1 VLDLERK
8 IKMEQV
14 GKIERINGNTATILV
29 KRVSACGD
37 SCAHCS
43 AACKQPGIEVE
54 TLVTPD
60 IHVGDYVEITTENE
74 VMFKHILMLY
84 GVPLLLVIAT
94 IFVVNYILGNIPNKD
109 IISALAGISSLI
121 VSHFILKK
129 YDKKE
134 MTNRP
139 IKYNVEK
146 KLN

>member
-1 VLDLERK
+1 
-8 IKMEQV
+8 MEQV
-14 GKIERINGNTATILV
+14 GKIQKINGDTATILV

-43 AACKQPGIEVE
+43 AACMQPGIEVE
-54 TLVTPD
+54 TAVTPD
-60 IHVGDYVEITTENE
+60 MHVGDYVEITTENE

-84 GVPLLLVIAT
+84 GMPLLLLVAAI
-94 IFVVNYILGNIPNKD
+94 VVVYYSLGDIPKKD
-109 IISALAGISSLI
+109 IISAFAGLLSLI
-121 VSHFILKK
+121 VSHFILKQ

-134 MTNRP
+134 MTKRP

>member
-1 VLDLERK
+1 
-8 IKMEQV
+8 MEQV
-14 GKIERINGNTATILV
+14 GKIEKINGNTATILV

-54 TLVTPD
+54 TVVSPD

-74 VMFKHILMLY
+74 VMFKHILILY

-94 IFVVNYILGNIPNKD
+94 ICVVNYILGNNPNKD
-109 IISALAGISSLI
+109 IISALAGLSSLI

>member
-1 VLDLERK
+1 
-8 IKMEQV
+8 MEQV
-14 GKIERINGNTATILV
+14 GKIQKINGDTATIVV
-29 KRVSACGD
+29 KRVTACGD

-54 TLVTPD
+54 TVVTPD
-60 IHVGDYVEITTENE
+60 MHVGDYVEITTENE

-84 GVPLLLVIAT
+84 GMPLLLVIAT
-94 IFVVNYILGNIPNKD
+94 IFVVYFSLGDTPNKD
-109 IISALAGISSLI
+109 IISAFTGLFSLVI
-121 VSHFILKK
+121 SHFILKK

>member
-1 VLDLERK
+1 
-8 IKMEQV
+8 MEQV
-14 GKIERINGNTATILV
+14 GKIQKINGNTATILV
-29 KRVSACGD
+29 KRVTACGD
-37 SCAHCS
+37 SCGHCS

-54 TLVTPD
+54 TVVTPD

-84 GVPLLLVIAT
+84 GMPLLLVIAT
-94 IFVVNYILGNIPNKD
+94 IFAAYYLLGDTPKKD
-109 IISALAGISSLI
+109 IISAVLGLSTLI
-121 VSHFILKK
+121 ISHFILKR